1 MKSEI
6 RKQNKVKRS
15 AMRIEEVMQKSHVA
29 ANIFLASDYYKNSK
43 QLMLYMPLGNET
55 DTSAIIKTAFCD
67 GKTVVFPVTDEKSGE
82 ITPFYASEDTKFLK
96 GTFSVLEPVGTQI
109 ADMSKTDVILVPG
122 IAFDKTGNR
131 VGFGKGC
138 YDRLLKD
145 SSAALI
151 GFCYEFQICEHIPS
165 EPHDIKMDA
174 LVTEKGL
181 FRCKNTRLPADSSR

>member
-6 RKQNKVKRS
+6 RKQNKVRRS
-15 AMRIEEVMQKSHVA
+15 SMKTDEVIEKSRVA
-29 ANIFLASDYYKNSK
+29 ANIFLSSDYYKNSK

-55 DTSAIIKTAFCD
+55 DTFAIIKAAFCD
-67 GKTVVFPVTDEKSGE
+67 GKKVVFPVTDEKSGE
-82 ITPFYASEDTKFLK
+82 ITPFYALPDTKFLK

-109 ADMSKTDVILVPG
+109 ADMTKTDVILVPG

-138 YDRLLKD
+138 YDRLLKN
-145 SSAALI
+145 SSADLI

-181 FRCKNTRLPADSSR
+181 FRCENTLLPTDSTL

>member
-6 RKQNKVKRS
+6 RNQNKIRRS
-15 AMRIEEVMQKSHVA
+15 AMKTEEVMQKSREA

-55 DTSAIIKTAFCD
+55 DTSAIIKAAFCD

-82 ITPFYASEDTKFLK
+82 ITPFYAFFDT
-96 GTFSVLEPVGTQI
+96 TFSKGAFSVSEPVGTQI
-109 ADMSKTDVILVPG
+109 ADMSKTDVVLVPG

-145 SSAALI
+145 SSATLI
-151 GFCYEFQICEHIPS
+151 GFCYGFQVCEHIPS
-165 EPHDIKMDA
+165 EAHDIKMDA

-181 FRCKNTRLPADSSR
+181 FRCKNTLLPTDSSH